1 MPDKEPVYRMPDLLN
16 LMVDSGAAD
25 LHVRT
30 GIPPAYRDGG
40 TLKRVEGPDCEP
52 DDVEYL
58 VKAIASDDQIQMLR
72 TQGGAD
78 FGFAFGTKARFRVS
92 AFKERGNMAL
102 VLRQIPNDLL
112 TIEQIGLDQGL
123 VDKLLDTPRGMI
135 LVTGPTGSGKSTTL
149 ASMINIINE
158 TQDHC
163 HLITIEDPIEFY
175 HPHKEAITTQREVH
189 VDVPSFA
196 EALRRALRQDPEVIL
211 VGELRDLETIEM
223 AVSAAETGHLVFGT
237 LHTTGA
243 AKTVDRIVNAF
254 PMQQQETIR
263 IQLST
268 VLQCVISQILCRR
281 IPKGRVAIHD
291 IMVWTPS
298 IAALIRD
305 NKTFRIPSDQ
315 QTGQKYGM
323 VTLDDGL
330 FKCFNEGIISRDECL
345 SKSADY
351 NNMLTKLKEW
361 DEEQA
366 AMQAEMAAS
375 GAVPGAVPPPGMDPM
390 APPPPPPPA
399 G

>member
-1 MPDKEPVYRMPDLLN
+1 VNKLLN
-16 LMVDSGAAD
+16 
-25 LHVRT
+25 
-30 GIPPAYRDGG
+30 
-40 TLKRVEGPDCEP
+40 
-52 DDVEYL
+52 
-58 VKAIASDDQIQMLR
+58 
-72 TQGGAD
+72 
-78 FGFAFGTKARFRVS
+78 
-92 AFKERGNMAL
+92 
-102 VLRQIPNDLL
+102 
-112 TIEQIGLDQGL
+112 
-123 VDKLLDTPRGMI
+123 TPRGMI

-149 ASMINIINE
+149 ASMIDIINKE
-158 TQDHC
+158 QDHC

-175 HPHKEAITTQREVH
+175 HPHKAAVTTQREVH

-268 VLQCVISQILCRR
+268 VLQCVISQILCKRL
-281 IPKGRVAIHD
+281 PKGRIAIHD
-291 IMVWTPS
+291 IMVMTPS
-298 IAALIRD
+298 ISALIRD
-305 NKTFRIPSDQ
+305 NKTFRIQSDQ

-330 FKCFNEGIISRDECL
+330 FGHYTKGNITRDDCIE
-345 SKSADY
+345 KAQDY
-351 NNMLTKLKEW
+351 NGMQMKLKEW

-366 AMQAEMAAS
+366 AMQAEMAA
-375 GAVPGAVPPPGMDPM
+375 GGGVPMDPNMVAPPGA
-390 APPPPPPPA
+390 PPPPPA

>member
-1 MPDKEPVYRMPDLLN
+1 MPEKEPVYRMPDLLN
-16 LMVDSGAAD
+16 LLVDTGSSD
-25 LHVRT
+25 LHVRV
-30 GIPPAYRDGG
+30 GIPPAYRDSG
-40 TLKRVEGPDCEP
+40 TLKRVEGPDCEAE
-52 DDVEYL
+52 DVEYL
-58 VKAIASDDQIQMLR
+58 VKAIANDDQIQQIR

-92 AFKERGNMAL
+92 AFKERGSMAL
-102 VLRQIPNDLL
+102 VLRQIPNELL

-123 VDKLLDTPRGMI
+123 VDKLLNTPRGMI

-149 ASMINIINE
+149 ASMIDIINKE
-158 TQDHC
+158 QDHC

-175 HPHKEAITTQREVH
+175 HPHKAAVTTQREVH

-268 VLQCVISQILCRR
+268 VLQCVISQILVKRL
-281 IPKGRVAIHD
+281 PKGRIAIHD
-291 IMVWTPS
+291 IMVMTPS
-298 IAALIRD
+298 ISALIRD
-305 NKTFRIPSDQ
+305 NKTFRIQSDQ

-330 FKCFNEGIISRDECL
+330 FGHYVKGNITRDDCIEKA
-345 SKSADY
+345 SDY
-351 NNMLTKLKEW
+351 NGMQLKLKEW

-366 AMQAEMAAS
+366 AMQAEMAAE
-375 GAVPGAVPPPGMDPM
+375 PTRAVPPG
-390 APPPPPPPA
+390 APPPPPA

>member
-1 MPDKEPVYRMPDLLN
+1 MPDLLT
-16 LMVDSGAAD
+16 LLVDTGSSD
-25 LHVRT
+25 LHVRV
-30 GIPPAYRDGG
+30 GIPPAYRDSG
-40 TLKRVEGPDCEP
+40 TLVRVEGPDCEP
-52 DDVEYL
+52 EDVEYL
-58 VKAIASDDQIQMLR
+58 VKSIASDDQIQAIR

-123 VDKLLDTPRGMI
+123 VDKLLSTPRGMI

-149 ASMINIINE
+149 ASMLNIINE
-158 TQDHC
+158 TDDEC
-163 HLITIEDPIEFY
+163 HMITIEDPIEFY
-175 HPHKEAITTQREVH
+175 HPHKKAITSQREVH

-223 AVSAAETGHLVFGT
+223 AVSAAETGHVVFGT

-268 VLQCVISQILCRR
+268 VLQCVISQILCKRL
-281 IPKGRVAIHD
+281 PKGRVAIHD
-291 IMVWTPS
+291 IMVMTPS
-298 IAALIRD
+298 ISALIRD

-315 QTGQKYGM
+315 QTGQRYGM

-330 FKCFNEGIISRDECL
+330 FNYYGKGVVTREDCVNKAQDHTGMMMR
-345 SKSADY
+345 
-351 NNMLTKLKEW
+351 LKEW
-361 DEEQA
+361 DEQQA
-366 AMQAEMAAS
+366 ALQAEQLAA
-375 GAVPGAVPPPGMDPM
+375 GGVPGAQ
-390 APPPPPPPA
+390 PPPA

>member
-1 MPDKEPVYRMPDLLN
+1 MPEKEPVYRMPDLLN
-16 LMVDSGAAD
+16 LLVDTGSSD
-25 LHVRT
+25 LHVRV
-30 GIPPAYRDGG
+30 GIPPAYRESG
-40 TLKRVEGPDCEP
+40 TLKRVEGPDCEAE
-52 DDVEYL
+52 DLEYL
-58 VKAIASDDQIQMLR
+58 VKAIANDDQIQQIR

-102 VLRQIPNDLL
+102 VLRQIPNELL
-112 TIEQIGLDQGL
+112 TVETIGLDQGL
-123 VDKLLDTPRGMI
+123 VDKLINMPRGLV

-149 ASMINIINE
+149 ATMIDLINQQ
-158 TQDHC
+158 QDHC

-175 HPHKEAITTQREVH
+175 HPHKVAVTTQREVH

-223 AVSAAETGHLVFGT
+223 AVTAAETGHLVFGT

-268 VLQCVISQILCRR
+268 VLQCVISQILVKRL
-281 IPKGRVAIHD
+281 PKGRVAIHD
-291 IMVWTPS
+291 IMMMTPS
-298 IAALIRD
+298 ISALIRD
-305 NKTFRIPSDQ
+305 NKTFRIQSDQ

-330 FKCFNEGIISRDECL
+330 FGHYVKGNITRDDCIEKA
-345 SKSADY
+345 SDY
-351 NNMLTKLKEW
+351 NGMQLKLKEW

-375 GAVPGAVPPPGMDPM
+375 GGVAADPNLVAPLGAL
-390 APPPPPPPA
+390 PPPPA

>member
-1 MPDKEPVYRMPDLLN
+1 MADKEPVYRMPDLLN

-30 GIPPAYRDGG
+30 GIPPAYRDSG
-40 TLKRVEGPDCEP
+40 TLKRVEGPDCEAE
-52 DDVEYL
+52 DVEYL
-58 VKAIASDDQIQMLR
+58 VKAIANDDQIQQIR
-72 TQGGAD
+72 TSGGAD

-92 AFKERGNMAL
+92 AFKERGSMAL
-102 VLRQIPNDLL
+102 VLRQIPNELL

-123 VDKLLDTPRGMI
+123 VDKLLNTPRGMI

-149 ASMINIINE
+149 ASMIDIINKE
-158 TQDHC
+158 QDHC

-175 HPHKEAITTQREVH
+175 HPHKAAVTTQREVH

-268 VLQCVISQILCRR
+268 VLQCVISQILCKR

-291 IMVWTPS
+291 IMVMTPS
-298 IAALIRD
+298 ISALIRD

-330 FKCFNEGIISRDECL
+330 FGHYVKGNVSREDCIE
-345 SKSADY
+345 KAQDY
-351 NNMLTKLKEW
+351 NGMQLKLKEW

-375 GAVPGAVPPPGMDPM
+375 GGMAVNPN
-390 APPPPPPPA
+390 APPPPGAPMPPPA

>member
-1 MPDKEPVYRMPDLLN
+1 MPEKEPMYRMPDLLN
-16 LMVDSGAAD
+16 LLVDTGSSD
-25 LHVRT
+25 LHVRV
-30 GIPPAYRDGG
+30 GIPPAYRDSGI
-40 TLKRVEGPDCEP
+40 LKRVEGPDCEP
-52 DDVEYL
+52 EDVEYL
-58 VKAIASDDQIQMLR
+58 VKAIANDDEVQNIR
-72 TQGGAD
+72 TVGGAD

-112 TIEQIGLDQGL
+112 PLDVIGLDETL
-123 VDKLLDTPRGMI
+123 IMRLLNTPRGMI

-149 ASMINIINE
+149 ASMIDIINKE
-158 TQDHC
+158 QDHA
-163 HLITIEDPIEFY
+163 HIITIEDPIEFY
-175 HPHKEAITTQREVH
+175 HPHKAAITTQREVH
-189 VDVPSFA
+189 KDVPSFA

-268 VLQCVISQILCRR
+268 VLQAVISQILVAR
-281 IPKGRVAIHD
+281 IPKGRCAIHD
-291 IMVWTPS
+291 IMINTPS

-330 FKCFNEGIISRDECL
+330 FKRYAEGVVSREDCQD
-345 SKSADY
+345 KAQDY
-351 NNMLTKLKEW
+351 NGMLLRLKEY

-366 AMQAEMAAS
+366 AMAAEMGTDPNTGQPAA
-375 GAVPGAVPPPGMDPM
+375 GTA
-390 APPPPPPPA
+390 PPPPPA

>member
-1 MPDKEPVYRMPDLLN
+1 MPEKEPTYRMPDLLN
-16 LMVDSGAAD
+16 LMVDTESSD
-25 LHVRT
+25 LHVRV
-30 GIPPAYRDGG
+30 GIPPAYRDSG

-52 DDVEYL
+52 EDVEYL
-58 VKAIASDDQIQMLR
+58 VKAIANDDQIQTLR
-72 TQGGAD
+72 TQGGCD

-102 VLRQIPNDLL
+102 VLRQIPNDLF

-123 VDKLLDTPRGMI
+123 VDKILSTPRGMV

-149 ASMINIINE
+149 ASMVNIINE
-158 TQDHC
+158 TQDHT

-175 HPHKEAITTQREVH
+175 HPHKAAITTQREVH

-268 VLQCVISQILCRR
+268 VLQCVISQILCRK
-281 IPKGRVAIHD
+281 IPKGRIAIHD

-305 NKTFRIPSDQ
+305 NKTFRITSDQ

-323 VTLDDGL
+323 ITLDDGL
-330 FKCFNEGIISRDECL
+330 FRKFNEGVIARDECL
-345 SKSADY
+345 TKSSDY
-351 NNMLTKLKEW
+351 NGMLMKLKEW

-366 AMQAEMAAS
+366 AMQAEEVAGGGGG
-375 GAVPGAVPPPGMDPM
+375 GAGA
-390 APPPPPPPA
+390 PA
-399 G
+399 ESLGDIADLLG

>member
-1 MPDKEPVYRMPDLLN
+1 MAEKQGAYKMPDLLN
-16 LMVDSGAAD
+16 LMVDTGSAD
-25 LHVRT
+25 LHVRV
-30 GIPPAYRDGG
+30 GIPPCYRKGG
-40 TLKRVEGPDCEP
+40 LLKRVSGPDCEP
-52 DDVEYL
+52 EDVESL
-58 VKAIASDDQIQMLR
+58 VKSIASDDRIQQLR
-72 TQGGAD
+72 TKGGAD

-112 TIEQIGLDQGL
+112 TLEQIGLNPQL
-123 VDKLLDTPRGMI
+123 VHRLLETPRGMI

-158 TQDHC
+158 TNEEAHI
-163 HLITIEDPIEFY
+163 ITIEDPIEFY
-175 HPHKEAITTQREVH
+175 HPHKVAVTTQREVH

-268 VLQCVISQILCRR
+268 VLQAVISQILL
-281 IPKGRVAIHD
+281 KKVGGGRVAIHD
-291 IMVWTPS
+291 IMINTPS

-305 NKTFRIPSDQ
+305 NKTFRITSDM
-315 QTGQKYGM
+315 QTGAKHGM

-330 FKCFNEGIISRDECL
+330 FNKYVEGVVSREDCIN
-345 SKSADY
+345 KSADY
-351 NNMLTKLKEW
+351 QGMQMKMKEY
-361 DEEQA
+361 DEQQALLAEQEEVA
-366 AMQAEMAAS
+366 
-375 GAVPGAVPPPGMDPM
+375 
-390 APPPPPPPA
+390 
-399 G
+399 

>member
-1 MPDKEPVYRMPDLLN
+1 MPEKEPVYRMPDLLN
-16 LMVDSGAAD
+16 LLVDTGSSD
-25 LHVRT
+25 LHVRV
-30 GIPPAYRDGG
+30 GIPPAYRDSGI
-40 TLKRVEGPDCEP
+40 LKRVEGPDCEAE
-52 DDVEYL
+52 DVEYL
-58 VKAIASDDQIQMLR
+58 VKAIANDDQIQQIR

-92 AFKERGNMAL
+92 AFKERGSMAL
-102 VLRQIPNDLL
+102 VLRQIPNELL

-123 VDKLLDTPRGMI
+123 VNKLLNTPRGMI

-149 ASMINIINE
+149 ASMIDIINKE
-158 TQDHC
+158 QDHC

-175 HPHKEAITTQREVH
+175 HPHKAAVTTQREVH

-268 VLQCVISQILCRR
+268 VLQCVISQILVKRL
-281 IPKGRVAIHD
+281 PKGRIAIHD
-291 IMVWTPS
+291 IMVMTPS
-298 IAALIRD
+298 ISALIRD
-305 NKTFRIPSDQ
+305 NKTFRIQSDQ

-330 FKCFNEGIISRDECL
+330 FGHYVKGNITRDDCIEKA
-345 SKSADY
+345 SDY
-351 NNMLTKLKEW
+351 NGMQLKLKEW

-366 AMQAEMAAS
+366 ALQAEMAAD
-375 GAVPGAVPPPGMDPM
+375 PTMAVPPG
-390 APPPPPPPA
+390 APPPPPA

>member
-1 MPDKEPVYRMPDLLN
+1 
-16 LMVDSGAAD
+16 
-25 LHVRT
+25 
-30 GIPPAYRDGG
+30 
-40 TLKRVEGPDCEP
+40 
-52 DDVEYL
+52 VEYL
-58 VKAIASDDQIQMLR
+58 VKAIANDDQIQQIR
-72 TQGGAD
+72 TAGGAD

-92 AFKERGNMAL
+92 AFKERGSMAL
-102 VLRQIPNDLL
+102 VLRQIPNELL
-112 TIEQIGLDQGL
+112 TIEKIGLDQGL
-123 VDKLLDTPRGMI
+123 VDKLINTPRGMI

-149 ASMINIINE
+149 ATMIDIINKE
-158 TQDHC
+158 QDHT

-175 HPHKEAITTQREVH
+175 HPHKKAVTTQREVH

-223 AVSAAETGHLVFGT
+223 AVTAAETGHLVFGT

-268 VLQCVISQILCRR
+268 VLQCVISQILVQRL
-281 IPKGRVAIHD
+281 PKGRIAIHD
-291 IMVWTPS
+291 IMVMTPS
-298 IAALIRD
+298 ISALIRD
-305 NKTFRIPSDQ
+305 NKTFRIQSDQ

-330 FKCFNEGIISRDECL
+330 FGHYSKGNISRDDCIEKA
-345 SKSADY
+345 SDY
-351 NNMLTKLKEW
+351 NGMQLKLKEW

-366 AMQAEMAAS
+366 AMQAEMAADPNM
-375 GAVPGAVPPPGMDPM
+375 AAPPGAL
-390 APPPPPPPA
+390 PPPA

>member
-1 MPDKEPVYRMPDLLN
+1 MADKEPVYRMPDLLN

-30 GIPPAYRDGG
+30 GIPPAYRDSG
-40 TLKRVEGPDCEP
+40 TLKRVEGPDCEAE
-52 DDVEYL
+52 DVEYL
-58 VKAIASDDQIQMLR
+58 VKAIANDDQIQQIR
-72 TQGGAD
+72 TAGGAD

-92 AFKERGNMAL
+92 AFKERGSMAL
-102 VLRQIPNDLL
+102 VLRQIPNELL

-123 VDKLLDTPRGMI
+123 VDKLLNTPRGMI

-149 ASMINIINE
+149 ASMIDIINKE
-158 TQDHC
+158 QDHC

-175 HPHKEAITTQREVH
+175 HPHKAAVTTQREVH

-268 VLQCVISQILCRR
+268 VLQCVISQILCKR

-291 IMVWTPS
+291 IMVMTPS
-298 IAALIRD
+298 ISALIRD

-330 FKCFNEGIISRDECL
+330 FGHYVKGNVSREDCIE
-345 SKSADY
+345 KAQDY
-351 NNMLTKLKEW
+351 NGMQLKLKEW

-375 GAVPGAVPPPGMDPM
+375 GGMAVNPN
-390 APPPPPPPA
+390 APPPPGAPMPPPA

>member
-1 MPDKEPVYRMPDLLN
+1 MPEKEPVYRMPDLLN
-16 LMVDSGAAD
+16 LLVDTGSSD
-25 LHVRT
+25 LHVRV
-30 GIPPAYRDGG
+30 GIPPAYRDSGI
-40 TLKRVEGPDCEP
+40 LKRVEGPDCEAE
-52 DDVEYL
+52 DVEYL
-58 VKAIASDDQIQMLR
+58 VKAIANDDQIQQIR

-92 AFKERGNMAL
+92 AFKERGSMAL
-102 VLRQIPNDLL
+102 VLRQIPNELL
-112 TIEQIGLDQGL
+112 SIEQIGLDQGL
-123 VDKLLDTPRGMI
+123 VDKLLNTPRGMI

-149 ASMINIINE
+149 ASMIDIINKE
-158 TQDHC
+158 QDHC

-175 HPHKEAITTQREVH
+175 HPHKAAVTTQREVH

-223 AVSAAETGHLVFGT
+223 AVTAAETGHLVFGT

-268 VLQCVISQILCRR
+268 VLQCVISQILVQRL
-281 IPKGRVAIHD
+281 PKGRVAIHD
-291 IMVWTPS
+291 IMVMTPS
-298 IAALIRD
+298 ISALIRD
-305 NKTFRIPSDQ
+305 NKTFRIQSDQ

-330 FKCFNEGIISRDECL
+330 FGHYTKGNISRDDCIE
-345 SKSADY
+345 KSSDY
-351 NNMLTKLKEW
+351 NGMQLKLKEW

-366 AMQAEMAAS
+366 AMQAEMAA
-375 GAVPGAVPPPGMDPM
+375 APPGAL
-390 APPPPPPPA
+390 PPPPA

>member
-1 MPDKEPVYRMPDLLN
+1 MPEKEPVYRMPDLLN
-16 LMVDSGAAD
+16 LLVDTGSSD
-25 LHVRT
+25 LHVRV
-30 GIPPAYRDGG
+30 GIPPAYRESGI
-40 TLKRVEGPDCEP
+40 LKRVEGPDCEGE
-52 DDVEYL
+52 DVEYL
-58 VKAIASDDQIQMLR
+58 VKAIANDDQVQQIR

-102 VLRQIPNDLL
+102 VLRQIPNELL
-112 TIEQIGLDQGL
+112 SVEVIGLDQGL
-123 VDKLLDTPRGMI
+123 VDKLINMPRGMV

-149 ASMINIINE
+149 ATIIDLINQQ
-158 TQDHC
+158 QDHC

-175 HPHKEAITTQREVH
+175 HPHKAAVTTQREVH

-196 EALRRALRQDPEVIL
+196 EALRRALRQDPEVVL

-223 AVSAAETGHLVFGT
+223 AVTAAETGHLVFGT

-268 VLQCVISQILCRR
+268 VLQCVISQILVSRL
-281 IPKGRVAIHD
+281 PKGRVAIHD
-291 IMVWTPS
+291 IMMMTPS
-298 IAALIRD
+298 ISALIRD
-305 NKTFRIPSDQ
+305 NKTFRIQSDQ

-330 FKCFNEGIISRDECL
+330 FGHYTKGNISRNDCIE
-345 SKSADY
+345 KAQDY
-351 NNMLTKLKEW
+351 NGMQMKLKEY

-366 AMQAEMAAS
+366 ALQAEMAADPNM
-375 GAVPGAVPPPGMDPM
+375 AAPPGA
-390 APPPPPPPA
+390 PPPPPA

>member
-1 MPDKEPVYRMPDLLN
+1 MPEKEPVYRMPDLLN
-16 LMVDSGAAD
+16 LLVDTGSSD
-25 LHVRT
+25 LHVRV
-30 GIPPAYRDGG
+30 GIPPAYRESG
-40 TLKRVEGPDCEP
+40 TLKRVEGPDCEAE
-52 DDVEYL
+52 DVEYL
-58 VKAIASDDQIQMLR
+58 VKAIANDDQIQQIR
-72 TQGGAD
+72 TAGGAD

-92 AFKERGNMAL
+92 AFKERGSMAL
-102 VLRQIPNDLL
+102 VLRQIPNELL
-112 TIEQIGLDQGL
+112 TIEKIGLDQGL
-123 VDKLLDTPRGMI
+123 VDKLINMPRGMV

-149 ASMINIINE
+149 ATMIDLINQQ
-158 TQDHC
+158 QDHC

-175 HPHKEAITTQREVH
+175 HPHKVAVTTQREVH

-223 AVSAAETGHLVFGT
+223 AVTAAETGHLVFGT

-268 VLQCVISQILCRR
+268 VLQCVISQILVKRL
-281 IPKGRVAIHD
+281 PKGRIAIHD
-291 IMVWTPS
+291 IMVMTPS
-298 IAALIRD
+298 ISALIRD
-305 NKTFRIPSDQ
+305 NKTFRIQSDQ

-330 FKCFNEGIISRDECL
+330 FGHYVKGNITRDDCIEKA
-345 SKSADY
+345 SDY
-351 NNMLTKLKEW
+351 NGMQLKLKEW
-361 DEEQA
+361 DEEQS
-366 AMQAEMAAS
+366 AMQAEMAADPS
-375 GAVPGAVPPPGMDPM
+375 MAV
-390 APPPPPPPA
+390 PPPPA

>member
-1 MPDKEPVYRMPDLLN
+1 V
-16 LMVDSGAAD
+16 
-25 LHVRT
+25 
-30 GIPPAYRDGG
+30 
-40 TLKRVEGPDCEP
+40 LKRVEGPDCEP
-52 DDVEYL
+52 EDVEYL
-58 VKAIASDDQIQMLR
+58 VKSIASDDQIQQLR
-72 TQGGAD
+72 TQGGTD

-102 VLRQIPNDLL
+102 VLRQIPSDLL

-123 VDKLLDTPRGMI
+123 VDKLLATPRGMI

-149 ASMINIINE
+149 ASMLNIINE
-158 TQDHC
+158 TDDEC
-163 HLITIEDPIEFY
+163 HMITIEDPIEFY
-175 HPHKEAITTQREVH
+175 HPHKKAVTTQREVH

-254 PMQQQETIR
+254 PMAQQETIR

-268 VLQCVISQILCRR
+268 VLQCVISQILCKR

-291 IMVWTPS
+291 IMVMTPS
-298 IAALIRD
+298 ISALIRD

-315 QTGQKYGM
+315 QTGQRYGM

-330 FKCFNEGIISRDECL
+330 FNFYGKGVVSREDCVN
-345 SKSADY
+345 KAQDY
-351 NNMLTKLKEW
+351 TGMLMRLKEW
-361 DEEQA
+361 DEQQA
-366 AMQAEMAAS
+366 ALQAEQLAA
-375 GAVPGAVPPPGMDPM
+375 GGVPGAQ
-390 APPPPPPPA
+390 PPPA

>member
-1 MPDKEPVYRMPDLLN
+1 MPEKEPVYRMPDLLN
-16 LMVDSGAAD
+16 LLVDTGSSD
-25 LHVRT
+25 LHVRV
-30 GIPPAYRDGG
+30 GIPPAYRESGI
-40 TLKRVEGPDCEP
+40 LKRVEGPDCEAE
-52 DDVEYL
+52 DVEYL
-58 VKAIASDDQIQMLR
+58 VKAIANDDQIQQIR
-72 TQGGAD
+72 TAGGAD

-102 VLRQIPNDLL
+102 VLRQIPNELL
-112 TIEQIGLDQGL
+112 TVETIGLDQGL
-123 VDKLLDTPRGMI
+123 VDKLINMPRGMV

-149 ASMINIINE
+149 ATMIDLINKQ
-158 TQDHC
+158 QDHC

-175 HPHKEAITTQREVH
+175 HPHKVAVTTQREVH

-223 AVSAAETGHLVFGT
+223 AVTAAETGHLVFGT

-263 IQLST
+263 IQVST
-268 VLQCVISQILCRR
+268 GLQCVISQILVKRL
-281 IPKGRVAIHD
+281 PKGRVAIHD
-291 IMVWTPS
+291 IMMMTPS
-298 IAALIRD
+298 ISALIRD
-305 NKTFRIPSDQ
+305 NKTFRIQSDQ

-330 FKCFNEGIISRDECL
+330 FGHYIKGNISRDDCIE
-345 SKSADY
+345 KAQDY
-351 NNMLTKLKEW
+351 NGMQMKLKEW

-366 AMQAEMAAS
+366 AMQAEMAADPNM
-375 GAVPGAVPPPGMDPM
+375 AAPPGA
-390 APPPPPPPA
+390 PPPPPA

>member
-1 MPDKEPVYRMPDLLN
+1 MADKEPVYRMPDLLN
-16 LMVDSGAAD
+16 LLVDTGSSD
-25 LHVRT
+25 LHVRV
-30 GIPPAYRDGG
+30 GIPPAYRDSG
-40 TLKRVEGPDCEP
+40 TLKRVEGPDCEAE
-52 DDVEYL
+52 DVEYL
-58 VKAIASDDQIQMLR
+58 VKAIANDDQIQQIR

-102 VLRQIPNDLL
+102 VLRQIPNELL
-112 TIEQIGLDQGL
+112 TVETIGLDQGL
-123 VDKLLDTPRGMI
+123 VDKLINMPRGLV

-149 ASMINIINE
+149 ATMIDLINQQ
-158 TQDHC
+158 QDHC

-175 HPHKEAITTQREVH
+175 HPHKVAVTTQREVH

-223 AVSAAETGHLVFGT
+223 AVTAAETGHLVFGT

-268 VLQCVISQILCRR
+268 VLQCVISQILVKRL
-281 IPKGRVAIHD
+281 PKGRIAIHD
-291 IMVWTPS
+291 IMMMTPS
-298 IAALIRD
+298 ISALIRD
-305 NKTFRIPSDQ
+305 NKTFRIQSDQ

-330 FKCFNEGIISRDECL
+330 FGHYVKGNITRTDCIEKAS
-345 SKSADY
+345 DY
-351 NNMLTKLKEW
+351 NGMQLKLKEW

-366 AMQAEMAAS
+366 ALQAEMAADPNM
-375 GAVPGAVPPPGMDPM
+375 AAPPGA
-390 APPPPPPPA
+390 PPPPPA

>member
-1 MPDKEPVYRMPDLLN
+1 MPDLLN

-30 GIPPAYRDGG
+30 GIPPAYRDSG
-40 TLKRVEGPDCEP
+40 TLKRVEGPDCEA

-58 VKAIASDDQIQMLR
+58 VKAIANDDQIQQIR
-72 TQGGAD
+72 TSGGAD

-92 AFKERGNMAL
+92 AFKERGSMAL
-102 VLRQIPNDLL
+102 VLRQIPNELL

-123 VDKLLDTPRGMI
+123 VDKLLNTPRGMI

-149 ASMINIINE
+149 ASMIDIINKE
-158 TQDHC
+158 QDHC

-175 HPHKEAITTQREVH
+175 HPHKAAVTTQREVH

-268 VLQCVISQILCRR
+268 VLQCVISQILCKR

-291 IMVWTPS
+291 IMVMTPS
-298 IAALIRD
+298 ISALIRD

-330 FKCFNEGIISRDECL
+330 FGHYVKGNVSREDCIE
-345 SKSADY
+345 KAQDY
-351 NNMLTKLKEW
+351 NGMQLKLKEW

-375 GAVPGAVPPPGMDPM
+375 GGMAVNPN
-390 APPPPPPPA
+390 APPPPGAPMPPPA

>member
-1 MPDKEPVYRMPDLLN
+1 MPEKEPMYRMPDLLN

-25 LHVRT
+25 LHVRV

-40 TLKRVEGPDCEP
+40 TLKRVEGPPCEP
-52 DDVEYL
+52 EDVEYL
-58 VKAIASDDQIQMLR
+58 VKAIANDDEVQNIR
-72 TQGGAD
+72 TVGGAD

-102 VLRQIPNDLL
+102 VLRQIPNELL
-112 TIEQIGLDQGL
+112 PLDVIGLDETL
-123 VDKLLDTPRGMI
+123 IMRLLNTPRGMI

-158 TQDHC
+158 EQDHA
-163 HLITIEDPIEFY
+163 HIITIEDPIEFY

-189 VDVPSFA
+189 KDVPSFA

-268 VLQCVISQILCRR
+268 VLQAVISQILVKRL
-281 IPKGRVAIHD
+281 PKGRCAIHD
-291 IMVWTPS
+291 IMINTPS

-323 VTLDDGL
+323 VTMDDGL
-330 FKCFNEGIISRDECL
+330 YNRYAEGVISRDDCQD
-345 SKSADY
+345 KAQDY
-351 NNMLTKLKEW
+351 NGMLMRLKEY

-366 AMQAEMAAS
+366 AL
-375 GAVPGAVPPPGMDPM
+375 
-390 APPPPPPPA
+390 
-399 G
+399 

>member
-1 MPDKEPVYRMPDLLN
+1 MAEKQGAYKMPDLLN
-16 LMVDSGAAD
+16 LIVDTGSSD
-25 LHVRT
+25 LHVRV
-30 GIPPAYRDGG
+30 GIPPCYRAGG
-40 TLKRVEGPDCEP
+40 LLKRVSGPDCEP
-52 DDVEYL
+52 EDVESL
-58 VKAIASDDQIQMLR
+58 VKSIASDDHIQQLR
-72 TQGGAD
+72 TKGGAD

-112 TIEQIGLDQGL
+112 TLEQIGLNPQL
-123 VDKLLDTPRGMI
+123 VHRLLETPRGMI

-149 ASMINIINE
+149 ASMLNIINE
-158 TQDHC
+158 TNDEC
-163 HLITIEDPIEFY
+163 HMITIEDPIEFY
-175 HPHKEAITTQREVH
+175 HPHKKAVTTQREVH

-268 VLQCVISQILCRR
+268 VLQAVISQILL
-281 IPKGRVAIHD
+281 KKVGGGRVAIHD
-291 IMVWTPS
+291 IMINTPS

-305 NKTFRIPSDQ
+305 NKTFRITSDM
-315 QTGQKYGM
+315 QTGAKHGM

-330 FKCFNEGIISRDECL
+330 FNKYVAGIVSREDCIN
-345 SKSADY
+345 KSSDY
-351 NNMLTKLKEW
+351 QGMQMKMKEY

-366 AMQAEMAAS
+366 LLAEQEEVA
-375 GAVPGAVPPPGMDPM
+375 
-390 APPPPPPPA
+390 
-399 G
+399 

>member
-1 MPDKEPVYRMPDLLN
+1 MAEKEPVYRMPDLLN
-16 LMVDSGAAD
+16 LLVDTGSSD

-30 GIPPAYRDGG
+30 GIPPAYRESG
-40 TLKRVEGPDCEP
+40 TLKRVEGPDCEAE
-52 DDVEYL
+52 DVEYL
-58 VKAIASDDQIQMLR
+58 VKAIANDDQIQQIR
-72 TQGGAD
+72 TAGGAD

-92 AFKERGNMAL
+92 AFKERGSMAL
-102 VLRQIPNDLL
+102 VLRQIPNELL

-123 VDKLLDTPRGMI
+123 VDKLLNTPRGMI

-149 ASMINIINE
+149 ASMIDIINKE
-158 TQDHC
+158 QDHC

-175 HPHKEAITTQREVH
+175 HPHKAAVTTQREVH

-268 VLQCVISQILCRR
+268 VLQCVISQILCKR

-291 IMVWTPS
+291 IMVMTPS
-298 IAALIRD
+298 ISALIRD
-305 NKTFRIPSDQ
+305 NKTFRIQSDQ

-330 FKCFNEGIISRDECL
+330 FGHYVKGNVSRTDCIEKA
-345 SKSADY
+345 SDY
-351 NNMLTKLKEW
+351 NGMQLKLKEW

-366 AMQAEMAAS
+366 AMQAEMAADPS
-375 GAVPGAVPPPGMDPM
+375 MAAPPGVPPGA
-390 APPPPPPPA
+390 PPPPA

>member
-1 MPDKEPVYRMPDLLN
+1 MPDLLN
-16 LMVDSGAAD
+16 LLVDTGSSD
-25 LHVRT
+25 LHVRV
-30 GIPPAYRDGG
+30 GIPPAYRDSG
-40 TLKRVEGPDCEP
+40 TLKRVEGPDCEAE
-52 DDVEYL
+52 DVEYL
-58 VKAIASDDQIQMLR
+58 VKAIANDDQIQQIR

-92 AFKERGNMAL
+92 AFKERGSMAL
-102 VLRQIPNDLL
+102 VLRQIPNELL

-123 VDKLLDTPRGMI
+123 VDKLLNTPRGMI

-149 ASMINIINE
+149 ASMIDIINRE
-158 TQDHC
+158 QDHC

-175 HPHKEAITTQREVH
+175 HPHKKAVTTQREVH

-268 VLQCVISQILCRR
+268 VLQCVISQILVKRL
-281 IPKGRVAIHD
+281 PKGRIAIHD
-291 IMVWTPS
+291 IMVMTPS
-298 IAALIRD
+298 ISALIRD
-305 NKTFRIPSDQ
+305 NKTFRIQSDQ

-330 FKCFNEGIISRDECL
+330 FGHYVKGNITREDCIEKAS
-345 SKSADY
+345 DY
-351 NNMLTKLKEW
+351 NGMQLKLKEW

-366 AMQAEMAAS
+366 SMQAEMA
-375 GAVPGAVPPPGMDPM
+375 PDPTMAVPPG
-390 APPPPPPPA
+390 APPPPPA

>member
-1 MPDKEPVYRMPDLLN
+1 MAEKEPVYRMPDLLN
-16 LMVDSGAAD
+16 LLVDTGSSD

-30 GIPPAYRDGG
+30 GIPPAYRDSG
-40 TLKRVEGPDCEP
+40 TLKRVEGPDCEAE
-52 DDVEYL
+52 DVEYL
-58 VKAIASDDQIQMLR
+58 VKAIANDDQIQQIR
-72 TQGGAD
+72 TAGGAD

-92 AFKERGNMAL
+92 AFKERGSMAL
-102 VLRQIPNDLL
+102 VLRQIPNELL

-123 VDKLLDTPRGMI
+123 VDKLLNTPRGMI

-149 ASMINIINE
+149 ASMIDIINKE
-158 TQDHC
+158 QDHC

-175 HPHKEAITTQREVH
+175 HPHKAAVTTQREVH

-268 VLQCVISQILCRR
+268 VLQCVISQILCKR

-291 IMVWTPS
+291 IMVMTPS
-298 IAALIRD
+298 ISALIRD
-305 NKTFRIPSDQ
+305 NKTFRIQSDQ

-330 FKCFNEGIISRDECL
+330 FGHYVKGNVSRQDCIE
-345 SKSADY
+345 KAQDY
-351 NNMLTKLKEW
+351 NGMQLKLKEW

-366 AMQAEMAAS
+366 DIQAEMAADPS
-375 GAVPGAVPPPGMDPM
+375 MAAPPGA
-390 APPPPPPPA
+390 PPPPA

>member
-1 MPDKEPVYRMPDLLN
+1 MPEKEPVYRMPDLLN
-16 LMVDSGAAD
+16 LLVDTGSSD
-25 LHVRT
+25 LHVRV
-30 GIPPAYRDGG
+30 GIPPAYRDSG
-40 TLKRVEGPDCEP
+40 TLKRVEGPDCESE
-52 DDVEYL
+52 DVEYL
-58 VKAIASDDQIQMLR
+58 VKAIANDDQIQQIR

-102 VLRQIPNDLL
+102 VLRQIPNELL
-112 TIEQIGLDQGL
+112 TVETIGLDQGL
-123 VDKLLDTPRGMI
+123 VDKLINMPRGLV

-149 ASMINIINE
+149 ATMIDLINQQ
-158 TQDHC
+158 QDHC

-175 HPHKEAITTQREVH
+175 HPHKVAVTTQREVH

-223 AVSAAETGHLVFGT
+223 AVTAAETGHLVFGT

-268 VLQCVISQILCRR
+268 VLQCVISQILVKRL
-281 IPKGRVAIHD
+281 PKGRVAIHD
-291 IMVWTPS
+291 IMMMTPS
-298 IAALIRD
+298 ISALIRD
-305 NKTFRIPSDQ
+305 NKTFRIQSDQ

-330 FKCFNEGIISRDECL
+330 FGHYVKGNITRDDCIEKA
-345 SKSADY
+345 SDY
-351 NNMLTKLKEW
+351 NGMQLKLKEW

-366 AMQAEMAAS
+366 ALQAEMAAP
-375 GAVPGAVPPPGMDPM
+375 PGA
-390 APPPPPPPA
+390 PPPPPA

>member
-1 MPDKEPVYRMPDLLN
+1 MAEKEPVYRMPDLLN
-16 LMVDSGAAD
+16 LLVDTGSSD

-30 GIPPAYRDGG
+30 GIPPAYRESG
-40 TLKRVEGPDCEP
+40 TLKRVEGPDCEAE
-52 DDVEYL
+52 DVEYL
-58 VKAIASDDQIQMLR
+58 VKAIANDDQIQQIR
-72 TQGGAD
+72 TAGGAD

-92 AFKERGNMAL
+92 AFKERGSMAL
-102 VLRQIPNDLL
+102 VLRQIPNELL

-123 VDKLLDTPRGMI
+123 VDKLLNTPRGMI

-149 ASMINIINE
+149 ASMIDIINRE
-158 TQDHC
+158 QDHC

-175 HPHKEAITTQREVH
+175 HPHKKAVTTQREVH

-268 VLQCVISQILCRR
+268 VLQCVISQILCKR

-291 IMVWTPS
+291 IMVMTPS
-298 IAALIRD
+298 ISALIRD
-305 NKTFRIPSDQ
+305 NKTFRIQSDQ

-330 FKCFNEGIISRDECL
+330 FGHYVKGNVSRTDCIEKA
-345 SKSADY
+345 SDY
-351 NNMLTKLKEW
+351 NGMQLKLKEW

-366 AMQAEMAAS
+366 AMQAEMVADPSMAAPP
-375 GAVPGAVPPPGMDPM
+375 GVPPGA
-390 APPPPPPPA
+390 PPPPA

>member
-1 MPDKEPVYRMPDLLN
+1 MPEKEPMYRMPDLLN
-16 LMVDSGAAD
+16 LLVDTGSSD
-25 LHVRT
+25 LHVRV
-30 GIPPAYRDGG
+30 GIPPAYRDSGI
-40 TLKRVEGPDCEP
+40 LKRVEGPDCEP
-52 DDVEYL
+52 EDVEYL
-58 VKAIASDDQIQMLR
+58 VKAIANDDEVQNIR
-72 TQGGAD
+72 TVGGAD

-112 TIEQIGLDQGL
+112 PLDVIGLDETL
-123 VDKLLDTPRGMI
+123 IMRLLNTPRGMI

-149 ASMINIINE
+149 ASMIDIINKE
-158 TQDHC
+158 QDHA
-163 HLITIEDPIEFY
+163 HIITIEDPIEFY
-175 HPHKEAITTQREVH
+175 HPHKAAITTQREVH
-189 VDVPSFA
+189 KDVPSFA

-268 VLQCVISQILCRR
+268 VLQAVISQILVAR
-281 IPKGRVAIHD
+281 IPKGRCAIHD
-291 IMVWTPS
+291 IMINTPS

-330 FKCFNEGIISRDECL
+330 FKRYAEGVVSREDCQD
-345 SKSADY
+345 KAQDY
-351 NNMLTKLKEW
+351 NGMLLRLKEY

-366 AMQAEMAAS
+366 AMAAEMGTNPNTGQPAA
-375 GAVPGAVPPPGMDPM
+375 GA
-390 APPPPPPPA
+390 PPPPPPA

>member
-1 MPDKEPVYRMPDLLN
+1 MPEKEPVYRMPDLLN
-16 LMVDSGAAD
+16 LLVDTGSSD
-25 LHVRT
+25 LHVRV
-30 GIPPAYRDGG
+30 GIPPAYRDSGI
-40 TLKRVEGPDCEP
+40 LKRVEGPDCEAE
-52 DDVEYL
+52 DVEYL
-58 VKAIASDDQIQMLR
+58 VKAIANDDQIQQIR
-72 TQGGAD
+72 TAGGAD

-92 AFKERGNMAL
+92 AFKERGSMAL
-102 VLRQIPNDLL
+102 VLRQIPNELL
-112 TIEQIGLDQGL
+112 TIEKIGLDQGL
-123 VDKLLDTPRGMI
+123 VDKLLNTPRGMI

-149 ASMINIINE
+149 ATMIDIINKE
-158 TQDHC
+158 QDHI

-175 HPHKEAITTQREVH
+175 HPHKKAVTTQREVH

-223 AVSAAETGHLVFGT
+223 AVTAAETGHLVFGT

-268 VLQCVISQILCRR
+268 VLQCVISQILVQRL
-281 IPKGRVAIHD
+281 PKGRIAIHD
-291 IMVWTPS
+291 IMVMTPS
-298 IAALIRD
+298 ISALIRD
-305 NKTFRIPSDQ
+305 NKTFRIQSDQ

-330 FKCFNEGIISRDECL
+330 FGHYSKGNISRDDCIEKA
-345 SKSADY
+345 SDY
-351 NNMLTKLKEW
+351 NGMQLKLKEW

-366 AMQAEMAAS
+366 AMQAEMAADPNM
-375 GAVPGAVPPPGMDPM
+375 ATPPGAL
-390 APPPPPPPA
+390 PPPPA

>member
-1 MPDKEPVYRMPDLLN
+1 MPEKEPVYRMPDLLN
-16 LMVDSGAAD
+16 LLVDTGSSD
-25 LHVRT
+25 LHVRV
-30 GIPPAYRDGG
+30 GIPPAYRESG
-40 TLKRVEGPDCEP
+40 TLKRVEGPDCEAE
-52 DDVEYL
+52 DVEYL
-58 VKAIASDDQIQMLR
+58 VKAIANDDQIQQIR

-102 VLRQIPNDLL
+102 VLRQIPNELL
-112 TIEQIGLDQGL
+112 TVETIGLDQGL
-123 VDKLLDTPRGMI
+123 VDKLINMPRGMV

-149 ASMINIINE
+149 ATMIDLINQQ
-158 TQDHC
+158 QDHC

-175 HPHKEAITTQREVH
+175 HPHKAAVTTQREVH

-223 AVSAAETGHLVFGT
+223 AVTAAETGHLVFGT

-268 VLQCVISQILCRR
+268 VLQCVISQILVKRL
-281 IPKGRVAIHD
+281 PKGRVAIHD
-291 IMVWTPS
+291 IMMMTPS
-298 IAALIRD
+298 ISALIRD
-305 NKTFRIPSDQ
+305 NKTFRIQSDQ

-330 FKCFNEGIISRDECL
+330 FGHYVKGNITRDDCIEKA
-345 SKSADY
+345 SDY
-351 NNMLTKLKEW
+351 NGMQLKLKEW
-361 DEEQA
+361 DEEQS
-366 AMQAEMAAS
+366 AMQAEMAADPS
-375 GAVPGAVPPPGMDPM
+375 MAV
-390 APPPPPPPA
+390 PPPPA

>member
-1 MPDKEPVYRMPDLLN
+1 MAEKEPVYRMPDLLN
-16 LMVDSGAAD
+16 LLVDTGSSD

-30 GIPPAYRDGG
+30 GIPPAYRDSG
-40 TLKRVEGPDCEP
+40 TLKRVEGPDCEAE
-52 DDVEYL
+52 DVEYL
-58 VKAIASDDQIQMLR
+58 VKAIANDDQIQQIR
-72 TQGGAD
+72 TAGGAD

-92 AFKERGNMAL
+92 AFKERGSMAL
-102 VLRQIPNDLL
+102 VLRQIPNELL

-123 VDKLLDTPRGMI
+123 VDKLLNTPRGMI

-149 ASMINIINE
+149 ASMIDIINKE
-158 TQDHC
+158 QDHC

-175 HPHKEAITTQREVH
+175 HPHKKAVTTQREVH

-268 VLQCVISQILCRR
+268 VLQCVISQILCKR

-291 IMVWTPS
+291 IMVMTPS
-298 IAALIRD
+298 ISALIRD
-305 NKTFRIPSDQ
+305 NKTFRIQSDQ

-330 FKCFNEGIISRDECL
+330 FGHYVKGNVSRTDCIEKA
-345 SKSADY
+345 SDY
-351 NNMLTKLKEW
+351 NGMQLKLKEW

-366 AMQAEMAAS
+366 AMQAEMTADPS
-375 GAVPGAVPPPGMDPM
+375 MAVPPG
-390 APPPPPPPA
+390 APPPPA

>member
-1 MPDKEPVYRMPDLLN
+1 MPEKEPVYRMPDLLN

-25 LHVRT
+25 LHVRV
-30 GIPPAYRDGG
+30 GIPPAYRESG
-40 TLKRVEGPDCEP
+40 TLKRVEGPDCEA

-58 VKAIASDDQIQMLR
+58 VKAIANDDQIQQIR
-72 TQGGAD
+72 TAGGAD

-92 AFKERGNMAL
+92 AFKERGSMAL
-102 VLRQIPNDLL
+102 VLRQIPNELL

-123 VDKLLDTPRGMI
+123 VDKLLNTPRGMI

-149 ASMINIINE
+149 ASMIDIINKE
-158 TQDHC
+158 QDHC

-175 HPHKEAITTQREVH
+175 HPHKAAVTTQREVH

-268 VLQCVISQILCRR
+268 VLQCVISQILCKR

-291 IMVWTPS
+291 IMVMTPS
-298 IAALIRD
+298 ISALIRD
-305 NKTFRIPSDQ
+305 NKTFRIQSDQ

-330 FKCFNEGIISRDECL
+330 FGHYVKGNVSREDCVE
-345 SKSADY
+345 KAQDY
-351 NNMLTKLKEW
+351 NGMQMKLKEW

-366 AMQAEMAAS
+366 AMQAEMSADPTMAAP
-375 GAVPGAVPPPGMDPM
+375 PGA
-390 APPPPPPPA
+390 PPPPA

>member
-1 MPDKEPVYRMPDLLN
+1 MADKEPVYRMPDLLN

-30 GIPPAYRDGG
+30 GIPPAYRDSG
-40 TLKRVEGPDCEP
+40 TLKRVEGPDCEA

-58 VKAIASDDQIQMLR
+58 VKAIANDDQIQQIR
-72 TQGGAD
+72 TSGGAD

-92 AFKERGNMAL
+92 AFKERGSMAL
-102 VLRQIPNDLL
+102 VLRQIPNELL

-123 VDKLLDTPRGMI
+123 VDKLLNTPRGMI

-149 ASMINIINE
+149 ASMIDIINKE
-158 TQDHC
+158 QDHC

-175 HPHKEAITTQREVH
+175 HPHKAAVTTQREVH

-268 VLQCVISQILCRR
+268 VLQCVISQILCKR

-291 IMVWTPS
+291 IMVMTPS
-298 IAALIRD
+298 ISALIRD

-330 FKCFNEGIISRDECL
+330 FGHYVKGNVSREDCIE
-345 SKSADY
+345 KAQDY
-351 NNMLTKLKEW
+351 NGMQLKLKEW

-375 GAVPGAVPPPGMDPM
+375 GGMAVNPN
-390 APPPPPPPA
+390 APPPPGAPMPPPA

>member
-1 MPDKEPVYRMPDLLN
+1 MPEKEPVYRMPDLLN
-16 LMVDSGAAD
+16 LLVDTGSSD
-25 LHVRT
+25 LHVRV
-30 GIPPAYRDGG
+30 GIPPAYRESG
-40 TLKRVEGPDCEP
+40 TLKRVEGPDCEAE
-52 DDVEYL
+52 DVEYL
-58 VKAIASDDQIQMLR
+58 VKAIANDDQIQQIR

-102 VLRQIPNDLL
+102 VLRQIPNELL
-112 TIEQIGLDQGL
+112 TVETIGLDQGL
-123 VDKLLDTPRGMI
+123 VDKLINMPRGLV

-149 ASMINIINE
+149 ATMIDLINQQ
-158 TQDHC
+158 QDHC

-175 HPHKEAITTQREVH
+175 HPHKVAVTTQREVH

-223 AVSAAETGHLVFGT
+223 AVTAAETGHLVFGT

-268 VLQCVISQILCRR
+268 VLQCVISQILVKRL
-281 IPKGRVAIHD
+281 PKGRVAIHD
-291 IMVWTPS
+291 IMMMTPS
-298 IAALIRD
+298 ISALIRD
-305 NKTFRIPSDQ
+305 NKTFRIQSDQ

-330 FKCFNEGIISRDECL
+330 FGHYVKGNITRDDCIEKA
-345 SKSADY
+345 SDY
-351 NNMLTKLKEW
+351 NGMQLKLKEW

-366 AMQAEMAAS
+366 ALQAEMAA
-375 GAVPGAVPPPGMDPM
+375 DPTM
-390 APPPPPPPA
+390 APAPSAPLPPPA

>member
-1 MPDKEPVYRMPDLLN
+1 MPEKEPVYRMPDLLN
-16 LMVDSGAAD
+16 LLVDTGSSD
-25 LHVRT
+25 LHVRV
-30 GIPPAYRDGG
+30 GIPPAYRDSG
-40 TLKRVEGPDCEP
+40 TLKRVEGPDCEAE
-52 DDVEYL
+52 DVEYL
-58 VKAIASDDQIQMLR
+58 VKAIANDDQIQQIR

-102 VLRQIPNDLL
+102 VLRQIPNELL
-112 TIEQIGLDQGL
+112 TVETIGLDQGL
-123 VDKLLDTPRGMI
+123 VDKLINMPRGLV

-149 ASMINIINE
+149 ATMIDLINQQ
-158 TQDHC
+158 QDHC

-175 HPHKEAITTQREVH
+175 HPHKVAVTTQREVH

-223 AVSAAETGHLVFGT
+223 AVTAAETGHLVFGT

-268 VLQCVISQILCRR
+268 VLQCVISQILVKRL
-281 IPKGRVAIHD
+281 PKGRVAIHD
-291 IMVWTPS
+291 IMMMTPS
-298 IAALIRD
+298 ISALIRD
-305 NKTFRIPSDQ
+305 NKTFRIQSDQ

-330 FKCFNEGIISRDECL
+330 FGHYVKGNITRDDCIEKA
-345 SKSADY
+345 SDY
-351 NNMLTKLKEW
+351 NGMQMKLKEW

-366 AMQAEMAAS
+366 AMQAEMAEGGGTTVNPNMATP
-375 GAVPGAVPPPGMDPM
+375 PGAL
-390 APPPPPPPA
+390 PPPPA

>member
-1 MPDKEPVYRMPDLLN
+1 MPEREPVYRMPDLLN
-16 LMVDSGAAD
+16 LMVDTESSD
-25 LHVRT
+25 LHVRV
-30 GIPPAYRDGG
+30 GIPPAYRDSG

-52 DDVEYL
+52 EDVEYL
-58 VKAIASDDQIQMLR
+58 VKAIANDDQIQTLR
-72 TQGGAD
+72 TQGGCD

-102 VLRQIPNDLL
+102 VLRQIPNDLF

-123 VDKLLDTPRGMI
+123 VDKILNTPRGMV

-149 ASMINIINE
+149 ASMVNIINE

-175 HPHKEAITTQREVH
+175 HPHKAAITTQREVH

-268 VLQCVISQILCRR
+268 VLQCVISQILCRKL
-281 IPKGRVAIHD
+281 PKGRIAIHD

-305 NKTFRIPSDQ
+305 NKTFRITSDQ

-330 FKCFNEGIISRDECL
+330 FRRFNEGVIAREECL
-345 SKSADY
+345 TKSSDY
-351 NNMLTKLKEW
+351 NGMLMKLKEW
-361 DEEQA
+361 DEQQA
-366 AMQAEMAAS
+366 AMEAET
-375 GAVPGAVPPPGMDPM
+375 
-390 APPPPPPPA
+390 A
-399 G
+399 GGGGVSAEDVGGTLETLGDIADLLG